1 MSLSIQRFADENPQ
15 FAECRSSKGGDL
27 PTNRYVVL
35 RVFPRGGICVYVL
48 TEGLDYFMATYL
60 LMRALCTVV
69 R

>member
-35 RVFPRGGICVYVL
+35 RVFPRGGICVSVL
-48 TEGLDYFMATYL
+48 QKD
-60 LMRALCTVV
+60 
-69 R
+69 